1 MKNILLCLTFLLPV
15 LAPCLAQE
23 IINDPGIQTNETIQ
37 QISTTGIENI
47 LSFQTLNQ
55 AIGNSAFI
63 QQTGNH
69 NRAGISQQSGA
80 AASLGNRS
88 YTVQTGNENEL
99 TVGQIGSGN
108 LLLGFQ
114 LGYLAS
120 TVTGREPG
128 NHYGLDLGNGNG
140 NAYAYG
146 HLHATN
152 DYLVDG
158 ERNKLTISQEG
169 TNNGVMAIQMG
180 SDNTISASQTGTN
193 NYLVVLQTGKN
204 NLVTG
209 YSQAN
214 TSDKVLFDTVIQIG
228 ENLTLGASEDSKS
241 KPSGNKFTQSGA
253 NLSLQLNNEFVNSVG
268 GIEIGQ
274 KGKDMK
280 VVIDQSYFSFPKN

>member
-1 MKNILLCLTFLLPV
+1 MKNTLFLLIF
-15 LAPCLAQE
+15 LLMGISPCLSQE
-23 IINDPGIQTNETIQ
+23 IMNDPGPQTNETIQ

-47 LSFQTLNQ
+47 LDFQTLNQ
-55 AIGNSAFI
+55 GIGNSAFI

-69 NRAGISQQSGA
+69 NKAGISQQSDA
-80 AASLGNRS
+80 AISGNLS

-120 TVTGREPG
+120 TLTGREQG
-128 NHYGLDLGNGNG
+128 NHYGLGLGNGNG

-146 HLHATN
+146 HLHTTN
-152 DYLVDG
+152 DYLVEG
-158 ERNKLTISQEG
+158 ERNKLTITQNG

-180 SDNTISASQTGTN
+180 SDNTISAAQTGTN
-193 NYLVVLQTGKN
+193 NYLAVLQTGKN
-204 NLVTG
+204 NRLTG
-209 YSQAN
+209 YTQAN

-228 ENLTLGASEDSKS
+228 ENLTLDASEDSKS
-241 KPSGNKFTQSGA
+241 KPNGNKFTQSGT

-268 GIEIGQ
+268 GIEIDQ